1 MCKHFL
7 FLQFFS
13 IKLCACSGSMINLL
27 WNGMRNFMAPT
38 NRRLT
43 WMKTHRYKKKRNAS
57 DIKAMI
63 TIETWK
69 RAFLHE
75 HSIAMCMRANC
86 VAITSQCYH
95 FIYRE
100 KYHVEE
106 MHMCASTRCTPTV
119 HNWNSIPMMKTCN

>member
-43 WMKTHRYKKKRNAS
+43 WMKTHRYKKRNAS

-69 RAFLHE
+69 KSISAWAFDRNVYARQLCGYNK
-75 HSIAMCMRANC
+75 SMLPFY
-86 VAITSQCYH
+86 T
-95 FIYRE
+95 YR
-100 KYHVEE
+100 KISCWRNAY
-106 MHMCASTRCTPTV
+106 MCASTRCTPTV
-119 HNWNSIPMMKTCN
+119 HNWNSIPMMKTYN